1 MNNIKEKLKELTNK
15 SDEEIAIIDEILNNH
30 FVIGKN
36 NKGKIIADFKEKLKI
51 TDDEADNLYNQ
62 CSEIIIKG
70 IFKRK

>member
-1 MNNIKEKLKELTNK
+1 M
-15 SDEEIAIIDEILNNH
+15 
-30 FVIGKN
+30 GKN
-36 NKGKIIADFKEKLKI
+36 NKEKIIIDLKEKLKI